1 MSHCYQ
7 QMVDGAEHLISCHW
21 LAFLSH
27 LVNYNWFKIQ
37 FHLPSAGVNVTSK
50 VLKSVKLLVK
60 MGQIFAG
67 FLWPSENIPNLNSLV
82 LLTLVIGQIDISH
95 LFRVFFFVSYWY
107 NSWNYVLSY
116 FRFLLR
122 SFWMTPHVDK
132 GRWKVHLYPRSFS
145 QFVHLWERW
154 KGQKRLEYLMQLFFI
169 KNRIYIYICI
179 WVIRNVQ

>member
-1 MSHCYQ
+1 MNALSQRKYQ
-7 QMVDGAEHLISCHW
+7 YRILMCNMMYRWEGYSL
-21 LAFLSH
+21 
-27 LVNYNWFKIQ
+27 
-37 FHLPSAGVNVTSK
+37 
-50 VLKSVKLLVK
+50 LKASSYKWK
-60 MGQIFAG
+60 WDK

-169 KNRIYIYICI
+169 KNRKYIYKIYAYESSVMYQSLGSI
-179 WVIRNVQ
+179 